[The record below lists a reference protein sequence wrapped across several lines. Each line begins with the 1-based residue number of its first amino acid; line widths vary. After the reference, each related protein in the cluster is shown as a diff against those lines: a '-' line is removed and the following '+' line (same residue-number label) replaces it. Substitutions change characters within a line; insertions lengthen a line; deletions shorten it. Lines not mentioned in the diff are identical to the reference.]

1 MNSSDPVMIT
11 VARGNDIIME
21 AEGSY
26 DIRVMREGSHAKVN
40 IIDSRSGRVLCSRLD
55 IEYMTINMPFIGI
68 QARED

>member
-1 MNSSDPVMIT
+1 MKPSDPVVIT

-26 DIRVMREGSHAKVN
+26 DIRVCREGTRTKVN
-40 IIDSRSGRVLCSRLD
+40 VIDSRSGRGMCSRLD

>member
-1 MNSSDPVMIT
+1 MNPSDPVVIT

-26 DIRVMREGSHAKVN
+26 DIRVSREGGRTKVN
-40 IIDSRSGRVLCSRLD
+40 IIDSRLGKVLCSRLD
-55 IEYMTINMPFIGI
+55 IEYMTVNTPFIGI

>member
-1 MNSSDPVMIT
+1 MNPSDPVVIT

-26 DIRVMREGSHAKVN
+26 DIRVSREGGRTKVS
-40 IIDSRSGRVLCSRLD
+40 IIDSRLSRVLCNRLD

-68 QARED
+68 QARDD

>member
-1 MNSSDPVMIT
+1 MNPSDPVVIT

-26 DIRVMREGSHAKVN
+26 DIRVFREGTRTKVN
-40 IIDSRSGRVLCSRLD
+40 IIDSRSGMVLCNRLN
-55 IEYMTINMPFIGI
+55 IEYVTINMPFIGI

>member
-1 MNSSDPVMIT
+1 MNESVSST
-11 VARGNDIIME
+11 VARGDDIIME

-26 DIRVMREGSHAKVN
+26 DIRVAHEGCRTKVT
-40 IIDSRSGRVLCSRLD
+40 IMDSLSCRVLCNRLD